1 MKSDILFASDIHLA
15 PTGDRWVVPVFTRFL
30 DRQAREAEKLF
41 ILGDLFDY
49 WAGRRQLDDPKLAPV
64 VQAMHRVAEAGVS
77 ITLLP
82 GNRDFLLSPSEARRL
97 GAEMGGEVV
106 EVEAQGLKLFLT
118 HGDLFCTFDVR
129 YQRMKK
135 VLRNPAVLFLARSI
149 PSWLALA
156 AAKRLR
162 KHSSRVKRLKSPHET
177 SLDKEYIQRVA
188 RKGFDAILCGH
199 VHQAG
204 VEDLEGGGRLITL
217 ADWNSEGGSYV
228 RLRDGKLSLQ
238 FFSP

>member
-1 MKSDILFASDIHLA
+1 MKADILFTSDIHLS
-15 PTGDRWVVPVFTRFL
+15 PTGDEWVVPVFARFL
-30 DRQAREAEKLF
+30 DRCAKEATSLY

-49 WAGRRQLDDPKLAPV
+49 WAGRRQLDDARIAPV
-64 VQAMHRVAEAGVS
+64 IRAMRNLAEAGVA

-82 GNRDFLLSPSEARRL
+82 GNRDFLMSRSQARRL
-97 GAEMGGEVV
+97 GAVMEGEVV

-135 VLRNPAVLFLARSI
+135 VLRNPAFLFLARLI
-149 PSWLALA
+149 PSSFALA
-156 AAKRLR
+156 AARRLR
-162 KHSSRVKRLKSPHET
+162 KHSSRVKRLKSTHET
-177 SLDKEYIQRVA
+177 SLDKRYIQSIA
-188 RKGFDAILCGH
+188 QKGFDAILCGH
-199 VHQAG
+199 VHAAA

-217 ADWNSEGGSYV
+217 ADWNSEGGSYA
-228 RLRDGKLSLQ
+228 RLRNGDLSLH